1 MAREAMVTRTFRVS
15 VATVL
20 CVDIENDRP
29 TVETAFLP
37 REYKDEKSL
46 MKAARIAL
54 ETDTLKVVKVKSVEI
69 KETLYGMPESEFI
82 ANAKVI
88 TRGKNTDEE

>member
-1 MAREAMVTRTFRVS
+1 MAREAMVTRTFKTS

-20 CVDIENDRP
+20 CLDVENAQP
-29 TVETAFLP
+29 IVATAILP

-46 MKAARIAL
+46 MKATKAAL
-54 ETDTLKVVKVKSVEI
+54 ETETLKVVKVKGIEP

-82 ANAKVI
+82 AHAKVI
-88 TRGKNTDEE
+88 TRGKTETEE